1 MASLGFFKDNICTT
15 RINKEKKFKIKFQ
28 VLLKFA
34 QILPDYMYMKGN
46 TLKLCRIFLVPMDI
60 LNFGIQLFLKTTTTY
75 QYCFKKSSNVFISYA
90 FLESLNHQIVWLQR
104 KYFALLFMKSLKLII
119 SNLCANSNLFEMAC
133 KQQNLKVYTR
143 NFIQILK
150 LSKRNRHNSLA

>member
-1 MASLGFFKDNICTT
+1 
-15 RINKEKKFKIKFQ
+15 
-28 VLLKFA
+28 
-34 QILPDYMYMKGN
+34 
-46 TLKLCRIFLVPMDI
+46 MDI

-75 QYCFKKSSNVFISYA
+75 YYCFEKSSNVFISNA

-104 KYFALLFMKSLKLII
+104 KYFALLFMKSLKFII

-133 KQQNLKVYTR
+133 KQQKLKVYTR